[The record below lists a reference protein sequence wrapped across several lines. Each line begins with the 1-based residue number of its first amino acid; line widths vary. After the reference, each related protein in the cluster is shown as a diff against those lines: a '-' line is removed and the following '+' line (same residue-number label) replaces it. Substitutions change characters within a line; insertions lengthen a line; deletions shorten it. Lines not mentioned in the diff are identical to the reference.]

1 MDNQKKLSKIVLG
14 IALPLALQSLLGYMV
29 NLLDTVMIGRMGTGE
44 LSAVSQANQIFF
56 IVSMAIPG
64 IADGANVLIS
74 QAWGNHDTERIH
86 KVLAYAYR
94 TAVGF
99 IIILTTI
106 VALFPET
113 VMSIYTN
120 DPLVIEL
127 GARYLRIVVW
137 SYMLYALSGMTTGVL
152 RSVRIVKIAMYS
164 SLVSLVLK
172 SAMNWLLIGGK
183 LGFPALGIEGAALAT
198 LIARTGEFLLV
209 MVFVYW
215 KEDKLQIRLKKMR
228 KLEGGLGR
236 LYFRTSIPVICNEV
250 FWAFGVSAQAIVL
263 GRMGTDVVAANSICS
278 AITQLTAVLFHGIS
292 SAACVIVGNA
302 IGSGEREQLD
312 ELKKYFQKYTTV
324 FGTIAGSLVLLAIP
338 LVPFLYH
345 IDGITLTYCRQL
357 MLITAIIT
365 PFQAV
370 QSTNMMGVLRGGG
383 DVHFQMLNDMIFLWG
398 VTVPLGFLTGMYL
411 QAPIM
416 VVGICLKCDQV
427 IKVFTSE
434 WRLRTGKWVHD
445 MTGN

>member
-74 QAWGNHDTERIH
+74 QAWGKHDTERIH

-99 IIILTTI
+99 IIILTAI

-172 SAMNWLLIGGK
+172 TAMNWLLIGGK
-183 LGFPALGIEGAALAT
+183 LGFPALGIEGAASHPDCKNRRVPVSDGVR
-198 LIARTGEFLLV
+198 I
-209 MVFVYW
+209 
-215 KEDKLQIRLKKMR
+215 
-228 KLEGGLGR
+228 LEGRQTSDSSEKDAEAGGR
-236 LYFRTSIPVICNEV
+236 PGK
-250 FWAFGVSAQAIVL
+250 A
-263 GRMGTDVVAANSICS
+263 
-278 AITQLTAVLFHGIS
+278 LF
-292 SAACVIVGNA
+292 
-302 IGSGEREQLD
+302 
-312 ELKKYFQKYTTV
+312 
-324 FGTIAGSLVLLAIP
+324 
-338 LVPFLYH
+338 
-345 IDGITLTYCRQL
+345 
-357 MLITAIIT
+357 
-365 PFQAV
+365 
-370 QSTNMMGVLRGGG
+370 
-383 DVHFQMLNDMIFLWG
+383 
-398 VTVPLGFLTGMYL
+398 
-411 QAPIM
+411 
-416 VVGICLKCDQV
+416 
-427 IKVFTSE
+427 
-434 WRLRTGKWVHD
+434 
-445 MTGN
+445 